1 LESELIKAIIFDMDG
16 VLIDAKEWHYV
27 ALNLALGKL
36 GYEISKHDH
45 LVTYDG
51 LPTREK
57 LEMLSIQDGL
67 PKSLHEFLN
76 ALKQKY
82 TMMLIHERCAPTFS
96 HQYALS
102 RLKQE
107 GYGIALASNSIR
119 ATIEAMMKKS
129 QLIDYLDFYL
139 SNEDVVNGKP
149 DPEIYLKAIS
159 NFDVAASE
167 CVIVEDN
174 PHGIAAAKASGAHV
188 LEVASVT
195 DVNYWNIKRFIQM
208 VEEVI

>member
-1 LESELIKAIIFDMDG
+1 LESKLIKAVIFDMDG
-16 VLIDAKEWHYV
+16 VLIDAKEWHYI

-57 LEMLSIQDGL
+57 LEILTLQDGL
-67 PKSLHEFLN
+67 PELLHEFIN
-76 ALKQKY
+76 ALKQKF
-82 TMMLIHERCAPTFS
+82 TTLLIHEKCAPTFS

-102 RLKQE
+102 RLKNE
-107 GYGIALASNSIR
+107 GYGVALASNSIR
-119 ATIEAMMKKS
+119 ATVEAMMNKS

-159 NFDVAASE
+159 KLGVAASE

-188 LEVASVT
+188 LEVETPA
-195 DVNYWNIKRFIQM
+195 DVNYWNIKSFIQIA
-208 VEEVI
+208 EEVI